1 MGVRGRHHTGEA
13 PGALDGESDR
23 AGAGWGRGAVRGK
36 GSIRVRSTCL
46 AVAVSGLLASAL
58 STPSSAA
65 GPLYR
70 YVDERGVIHFTDAPT
85 DSRFD
90 PINPESEDE
99 PRAPRAYDG
108 VISLV
113 ARLQDVPPALVKAVI
128 HTESNFNRLAV
139 SPKGAQGLMQLM
151 PATSQKLGVS
161 DPFESFQ
168 NVEGGVRYL
177 RRLIDRYGSWRLA
190 LAAYNAGPTA
200 VDHYGGVPPY
210 RETQAYVKKVLS
222 YYAQYDADFSR

>member
-1 MGVRGRHHTGEA
+1 MRQ
-13 PGALDGESDR
+13 
-23 AGAGWGRGAVRGK
+23 
-36 GSIRVRSTCL
+36 RSTGL
-46 AVAVSGLLASAL
+46 AAAIAGLLATAAA
-58 STPSSAA
+58 TPGLAG

-90 PINPESEDE
+90 PVNPPDPDAS
-99 PRAPRAYDG
+99 RSARAYDG

-113 ARLQDVPPALVKAVI
+113 ARMQDVPPALVKAVI
-128 HTESNFNRLAV
+128 RTESNFNRLAV

-151 PATSQKLGVS
+151 PSTAQHLGVQ

-190 LAAYNAGPTA
+190 LAAYNAGPEA
-200 VDHYGGVPPY
+200 VDHYGGIPPY
-210 RETQAYVKKVLS
+210 RETREYVRKVLA
-222 YYAQYDADFSR
+222 YYDRYDADFAR

>member
-1 MGVRGRHHTGEA
+1 M
-13 PGALDGESDR
+13 
-23 AGAGWGRGAVRGK
+23 
-36 GSIRVRSTCL
+36 RSTSL
-46 AVAVSGLLASAL
+46 AVAASGLLAAVLLAPSA
-58 STPSSAA
+58 AA

-70 YVDERGVIHFTDAPT
+70 YIDERGVIHFTDAPT

-90 PINPESEDE
+90 PINPEAENEQRS
-99 PRAPRAYDG
+99 PRAYDG

-151 PATSQKLGVS
+151 PATALKLGVE

-200 VDHYGGVPPY
+200 VDRYGGVPPY
-210 RETQAYVKKVLS
+210 RETQEYVKKVLS
-222 YYAQYDADFSR
+222 YYARYDADFAR